1 IQQGA
6 SLEQDVDESIAE
18 DDALEGLSPAEEA
31 AVSGQD
37 YIQQQI
43 AALQGDAPADDP
55 LSYST
60 GQEPV
65 ANTSFYEQQ
74 IAALGGD
81 PAGDG
86 QTGATGF
93 TQFDD
98 DLPSTQAMPVDPEQ
112 EALAQKFLE
121 TERQVRELR
130 QQRDSGL
137 LNPQAYESALRELLV
152 LDNDNNWWM
161 MGADTEIWYR
171 YDQNAA
177 EWVVADPPRPASATG
192 APSYQGVPTDTGNL
206 DPNEV
211 IRGSMPLAGEGY
223 TAPDNPFD
231 TAGQTPDDSGYMPPG
246 QVPTGPD
253 VTMVGASAYADELST
268 SAPTVANPAV
278 TFDDDDGYAA
288 PDSADP
294 IYGGD
299 AEAFAADE
307 EYTDETSGI
316 VDRARARQQRSLV
329 ATVGVVA
336 ALVFIGTLL
345 IASLAIGFVYFQ
357 YQNIATRWENE
368 IATLDLFESSQV
380 NFQDVFIYAAN
391 GDEIARLVSPTG
403 GNRVRVDYNDI
414 SPMMIHATVSSEN
427 DRFFDDPGF
436 DLIAIARA
444 FIQNLTGQEVVSGA
458 STITQQLTRQLVFD
472 ETEFQ
477 DDGDRK
483 LNEIVVAAEISRL
496 YSKEEILEAYLN
508 NIFFGNNQFGVEAAA
523 EFYFDKDAA
532 DLNLA
537 EAAMIA
543 GLIPRPAEFDPVTNK
558 DAAIERMRAVSILM
572 ADNGCVPVP
581 PNGELLCIS
590 RETLRGEP
598 ATQFAQIELT
608 TFEPRSNEFIYP
620 HFSVFV
626 QERLQQNFT
635 QDEIF
640 RRGFRV
646 YTTLNP
652 RIQGVAESALAD
664 GIEGLTLNNVQTGT
678 VMVTDPRTGAIRAM
692 VGSPDFDN
700 ETINGQINY
709 ALTYQQPGSAV
720 KPLTYAAA
728 LSAVPKAAGTP
739 EWYTPATIL
748 WDVPTTYE
756 DGTLIQNFDG
766 RTRGPVTVRNALQQS
781 LNIPAVKAYVYVGNQ
796 SFQQVTESMGIRY
809 QDSSVLT
816 PATGVGATEVR
827 LFDMMEAYGTISN
840 GGQLAPLFAIER
852 IEDFNGNPVEFARAE
867 PTEGISAQT
876 AYLMQDILSDDAAR
890 IPQFGQNNNLGR
902 GYPQDTVGAKTGTS
916 NNASDL
922 WTMGFTSNA
931 VVGVWMGTVEQNA
944 ATTGNLTGS
953 SVASPVWRRVMDE
966 VIAAS
971 PPTAFTPPQGVV
983 QQRYCTVTGTQIADN
998 VACPGAVG
1006 LDVFISNQPPPP
1018 ATEGFVRSVQIDT
1031 WTGLLFDQNI
1041 CPNDPATIQAA
1052 NISDPTAISWLN
1064 NVPAGRQYAQSIG
1077 LSLPIVRAPE
1087 QTCGSSSALLN
1098 ASITAPTSG
1107 QQLTTP
1113 QVLVSGIINAGGNL
1127 QSYDLQVAN
1136 ANAPDSFQIVAG
1148 PFQGA
1153 PTSQS
1158 LGTWDATG
1166 FANGNYILR
1175 VAMNSTT
1182 GGFAYRTVPITLQLP
1197 LPTATPTPPPLPT
1210 APPIVIPTDNS
1221 FGATPIP
1228 FDQATPIP
1236 FEAQGSTGD
1245 TQQDFSP

>member
-1 IQQGA
+1 
-6 SLEQDVDESIAE
+6 
-18 DDALEGLSPAEEA
+18 
-31 AVSGQD
+31 
-37 YIQQQI
+37 
-43 AALQGDAPADDP
+43 
-55 LSYST
+55 
-60 GQEPV
+60 
-65 ANTSFYEQQ
+65 N
-74 IAALGGD
+74 
-81 PAGDG
+81 
-86 QTGATGF
+86 
-93 TQFDD
+93 
-98 DLPSTQAMPVDPEQ
+98 LPSTQAMPVDPAQ
-112 EALAQKFLE
+112 EALAQKFIE
-121 TERQVRELR
+121 TERQVRDLR
-130 QQRDSGL
+130 QQRDAGVL
-137 LNPQAYESALRELLV
+137 TPQSFESALRELLI
-152 LDNDNNWWM
+152 LDDNDNYWM

-171 YDQNAA
+171 YDQGQA
-177 EWVVADPPRPASATG
+177 EWVVDQPPRPASASG
-192 APSYQGVPTDTGNL
+192 APGYQQAPTDTGSL
-206 DPNEV
+206 DPNDV
-211 IRGSMPLAGEGY
+211 IQGALPQVEGY
-223 TAPDNPFD
+223 TAPNEPFS
-231 TAGQTPDDSGYMPPG
+231 TAGQTPQDSGYMPPSVQG
-246 QVPTGPD
+246 NVENTL
-253 VTMVGASAYADELST
+253 VGGAAFKDTLPSAE
-268 SAPTVANPAV
+268 PTVVNMNAID
-278 TFDDDDGYAA
+278 FGDDDGYAA
-288 PDSADP
+288 PDSADA

-299 AEAFAADE
+299 AEALAAE
-307 EYTDETSGI
+307 ETYTDPETSGI
-316 VDRARARQQRSLV
+316 VDRARKRQQRSLI
-329 ATVGVVA
+329 ATAGVA
-336 ALVFIGTLL
+336 AAVIFIITLL
-345 IASLAIGFVYFQ
+345 TASLIIGFVYFQ
-357 YQNIATRWENE
+357 YQSIATRWETE

-427 DRFFDDPGF
+427 DRFFEDPGF
-436 DLIAIARA
+436 DLFAIARA
-444 FIQNLTGQEVVSGA
+444 FIQNITGQEVVSGA

-483 LNEIVVAAEISRL
+483 LNEIVVAAEISRI
-496 YSKEEILEAYLN
+496 YTKEQILEAYLN

-523 EFYFDKDAA
+523 EFYFDKEAIE
-532 DLNLA
+532 LNLA
-537 EAAMIA
+537 ESAMIA

-558 DAAIERMRAVSILM
+558 DAAIERMRAVSLLM

-608 TFEPRSNEFIYP
+608 TFEPRTNEFIYP

-652 RIQGVAESALAD
+652 RIQGVAESALVD
-664 GIEGLTLNNVQTGT
+664 GIDGLTLNNVQTGA

-700 ETINGQINY
+700 ESINGQINY

-720 KPLTYAAA
+720 KPLTYSAA
-728 LSAVPKAAGTP
+728 LSPIPKAGGTP
-739 EWYTPATIL
+739 EWYTPATVL

-766 RTRGPVTVRNALQQS
+766 RTRGPVTLRNALQQS
-781 LNIPAVKAYVYVGNQ
+781 LNIPAVKAYVYVGNDA
-796 SFQQVTESMGIRY
+796 FRQVSESMGIRF

-840 GGQLAPLFAIER
+840 DGQLAPLFAIER

-867 PTEGISAQT
+867 PTEGISPQV
-876 AYLMQDILSDDAAR
+876 AYLMQDILTDNAAR
-890 IPQFGQNNNLGR
+890 IPQFGQNNNMGR
-902 GYPQDTVGAKTGTS
+902 GYPADTVGAKTGTT

-922 WTMGFTSNA
+922 WTMGFTNNA
-931 VVGVWMGTVEQNA
+931 AVGVWMGTVEQNA

-971 PPTAFTPPQGVV
+971 PPQAFTAPQGVV
-983 QQRYCTVTGTQIADN
+983 QQRYCTVTGTAAADN
-998 VACPGAVG
+998 VPCPGALG

-1052 NISDPTAISWLN
+1052 NISDPTAVSWMN
-1064 NVPAGRQYAQSIG
+1064 NTPQGRQFAQSIG

-1087 QTCGSSSALLN
+1087 QNCGSSSALLN
-1098 ASITAPTSG
+1098 ASLTSPTAG
-1107 QQLTTP
+1107 QQITQA
-1113 QVLVSGIINAGGNL
+1113 QVPVSGVVNAGGTL

-1136 ANAPDSFQIVAG
+1136 ANAPENFQIVAG

-1153 PTSQS
+1153 PNGQS

-1166 FANGNYILR
+1166 FPNGNYILR
-1175 VAMNSTT
+1175 LALNSNT
-1182 GGFAYRTVPITLQLP
+1182 GGFAYRTVQVSLSLP
-1197 LPTATPTPPPLPT
+1197 LPTATPTPPALPT
-1210 APPIVIPTDNS
+1210 APSIQLPTTDFNATTPIPFDA
-1221 FGATPIP
+1221 ATPIP
-1228 FDQATPIP
+1228 FD
-1236 FEAQGSTGD
+1236 AQGVPT
-1245 TQQDFSP
+1245 QDFS